1 MAETFKNQ
9 VDALTGFASTE
20 DDALSDWLTAGAR
33 SVLNILP
40 INKLERIATNTS
52 FTNSQN
58 VEGKKILSVV
68 RRDNNHAS
76 KAFMPCRKLPP
87 SMMGRVSDTSYME
100 AATESDPAY
109 IIQGDVLNTYPGSN
123 QSNDSRIVSV
133 DTSITLA
140 HGDGASGISNFP
152 DEAEYAVVL
161 YAARQAVERKI
172 SDANVDEDVE
182 LVQGLTAQ
190 YQVLDGLYKEQIQ
203 TLQGAL

>member
-9 VDALTGFASTE
+9 VDALTGFANTE

-40 INKLERIATNTS
+40 VNKLERIATKDDFTS
-52 FTNSQN
+52 SID
-58 VEGKKILSVV
+58 VEGKKIISVL
-68 RRDNNHAS
+68 RKDAGNSNLR
-76 KAFMPCRKLPP
+76 MPCRKLPP
-87 SMMGRVSDTSYME
+87 SMMGRVDDSNYME
-100 AATESDPAY
+100 AASTSDPAY
-109 IIQGDVLNTYPGSN
+109 IIFNNELNTFPASVA
-123 QSNDSRIVSV
+123 SNDSRIVSIN
-133 DTSITLA
+133 TAITVA
-140 HGDGASGISNFP
+140 HGDGASGISDFP

-182 LVQGLTAQ
+182 LVSGLTAQ
-190 YQVLDGLYKEQIQ
+190 YQVLDGLYKEQLQ